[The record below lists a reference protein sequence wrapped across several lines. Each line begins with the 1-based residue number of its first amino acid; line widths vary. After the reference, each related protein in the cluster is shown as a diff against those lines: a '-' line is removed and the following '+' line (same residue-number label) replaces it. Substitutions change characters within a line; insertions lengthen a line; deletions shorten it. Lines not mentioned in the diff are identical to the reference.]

1 MFFIILF
8 LTAVGARV
16 FARWT
21 NGLYYKSF
29 VIKSSLSS
37 VSVTY
42 DDGDEITLPKNDKA
56 AVILDKIPDEDQV
69 KIAQRVIGYWPSRV
83 RYYPGYISQL
93 CDNGNKYLAK
103 FDDGDERC
111 EAIYEI
117 RIVP

>member
-1 MFFIILF
+1 
-8 LTAVGARV
+8 
-16 FARWT
+16 
-21 NGLYYKSF
+21 
-29 VIKSSLSS
+29 LSS

-42 DDGDEITLPKNDKA
+42 EDGDNISLPKNDKA